1 VRGAETV
8 SPTTDAL
15 ERLERTTA
23 PVWLV
28 QCNPRSTDILV
39 SSRTTMPDAWCVR
52 RHTHEIRRGDR
63 IMLWLSGANAG
74 VYAIGEITADVRSG
88 ERSAAGRRAPVPQ
101 TSLDLFLDLFDRPV
115 RRVDL
120 RRDPRFADESIIR
133 QPFAANPHRVSA
145 PAFAAV
151 LERVAAS
158 A

>member
-1 VRGAETV
+1 MRRADTL

-15 ERLERTTA
+15 TRLERTTA

-39 SSRTTMPDAWCVR
+39 SSRVALPDACCVR
-52 RHTHEIRRGDR
+52 RHTHEIHRGDR
-63 IMLWLSGANAG
+63 IMLWLSGARAG

-88 ERSAAGRRAPVPQ
+88 ETRAAGRRAPVLKA
-101 TSLDLFLDLFDRPV
+101 SLDLFLDLFDRPV
-115 RRVDL
+115 ERVDL
-120 RRDPRFADESIIR
+120 RRDPRFAGESIIR

-145 PAFAAV
+145 PAFDAV